1 VFLCSTFTLI
11 DLNSLLQINSQ
22 LPIGNPND
30 KNKDAPAAQLSYES
44 VKDGWARTI
53 RVTDMKF
60 QWVRMNENGAI
71 DLATQSHFDA
81 KHSAFTRTLKYME
94 GNDPRMRTGVLELVS
109 ANESSVDS
117 SVERGGREVVS
128 YAEIAAAHKRGTY
141 EEKAAWFQHICN
153 ERLKIEWND
162 GHMRL
167 NVRREHLLHDS
178 IEAVMSLS
186 RDDLRKIW
194 RFEFLGEVGIDA
206 GGLARE
212 WYQLVTEA
220 IFDADMGLWLS
231 NSTNQMAMRINP
243 SSEMACPEDHL
254 IYFRFLGRVM
264 GKALFDG
271 HLVAGH
277 MVRHLYKHI
286 LGWPI
291 TFEDLELADE
301 EYYNSLKS
309 LLDIKNVEDMCL
321 DFTFTEDA
329 LGTNKVVEL
338 LEKGADT
345 NVTNENLPE
354 FLELNLKY
362 HLMERVKPQLTEL
375 LLGFFDVIPEALLTI
390 FDFQELELL
399 MCGMPVIDIDDW
411 MKHTV
416 YQGYF
421 EQHGEKSK
429 TCKWFWQIVRDEFD
443 QETRARLLQFV
454 TGTSGVPSRGF
465 SVLQGNDG
473 NIRQFCINGVT
484 KEYSLYPKAHTCF
497 NRIDL
502 PVYSSKDE
510 LREKLKVAIATSAT
524 GFVSS
529 VVILTVV

>member
-1 VFLCSTFTLI
+1 
-11 DLNSLLQINSQ
+11 
-22 LPIGNPND
+22 
-30 KNKDAPAAQLSYES
+30 
-44 VKDGWARTI
+44 
-53 RVTDMKF
+53 
-60 QWVRMNENGAI
+60 
-71 DLATQSHFDA
+71 
-81 KHSAFTRTLKYME
+81 
-94 GNDPRMRTGVLELVS
+94 
-109 ANESSVDS
+109 
-117 SVERGGREVVS
+117 
-128 YAEIAAAHKRGTY
+128 
-141 EEKAAWFQHICN
+141 
-153 ERLKIEWND
+153 
-162 GHMRL
+162 
-167 NVRREHLLHDS
+167 
-178 IEAVMSLS
+178 
-186 RDDLRKIW
+186 
-194 RFEFLGEVGIDA
+194 
-206 GGLARE
+206 
-212 WYQLVTEA
+212 
-220 IFDADMGLWLS
+220 
-231 NSTNQMAMRINP
+231 MAMRINP

-454 TGTSGVPSRGF
+454 TGELLRLPMLCVF
-465 SVLQGNDG
+465 SYKHVLPFLDQYRHIGST
-473 NIRQFCINGVT
+473 I
-484 KEYSLYPKAHTCF
+484 E
-497 NRIDL
+497 RIL
-502 PVYSSKDE
+502 C
-510 LREKLKVAIATSAT
+510 LAR
-524 GFVSS
+524 
-529 VVILTVV
+529 